1 MDRDKP
7 RNRRQ
12 INHPISEVTMF
23 HNRLFNVFG
32 IAIALVLMVMTVL
45 TVQAGLATKAVADRS
60 YDQVEQ
66 QRGVRAAADRS
77 YDLLEAVRADRSAP
91 AAKADDSY
99 DKIDSLRAH
108 RTWESAAASYDPRRE
123 NDAFARWLILAQN
136 SGQLSASFNPQR
148 ANDAYAARWQRLAQM
163 YGQH

>member
-45 TVQAGLATKAVADRS
+45 TVQAGLATKPVADRS

-66 QRGVRAAADRS
+66 QRGVRAAAPADRS
-77 YDLLEAVRADRSAP
+77 YDPLEAVRADRSAS

-99 DKIDSLRAH
+99 DKIDSLRSH
-108 RTWESAAASYDPRRE
+108 RTWESAAASYDAHRA
-123 NDAFARWLILAQN
+123 DA
-136 SGQLSASFNPQR
+136 
-148 ANDAYAARWQRLAQM
+148 AYAARWQGLAQM